1 MKKRILNRNN
11 IDSKY
16 VNESYD
22 TMKEMLNLSRGLIN
36 EQDVSQE
43 YETAQEEREEPKEKE
58 EKTKEYTVSGGKI
71 IVHGVDEQD
80 LVLTQEEQTSFQ
92 ETMDDFVEQVSDM
105 AEYHPLNIYKNN
117 VEWSGDLLK
126 FDVRFYYSIAE
137 VDGTYIGNANMIKV
151 DPEFLELLNKLKS
164 FFKVFEAKWAKILAS
179 RRTTEATK
187 EEGLGDN
194 ELSVDVETDSG
205 IN

>member
-1 MKKRILNRNN
+1 MKKRILNSNN
-11 IDSKY
+11 VDSKY

-22 TMKEMLNLSRGLIN
+22 DMRNMLNMSRALIS
-36 EQDVSQE
+36 EQDVSNE
-43 YETAQEEREEPKEKE
+43 YETSQEEKVDDRE

-71 IVHGVDEQD
+71 IVHGMDEQD
-80 LVLTQEEQTSFQ
+80 LVLTQEEQSAFQ

-151 DPEFLELLNKLKS
+151 DPEFLELLQKLKN
-164 FFKVFEAKWAKILAS
+164 FFKMFEAKWAKILAS
-179 RRTTEATK
+179 RRTTESNK

-194 ELSVDVETDSG
+194 ELSVDIETDSD

>member
-1 MKKRILNRNN
+1 MKKIRLNRTN

-16 VNESYD
+16 GNDSYD
-22 TMKEMLNLSRGLIN
+22 NMREMLNISRGLIK

-43 YETAQEEREEPKEKE
+43 YETTQEENQENKEVE

-80 LVLTQEEQTSFQ
+80 LVLTQDEQAAFQ
-92 ETMDDFVEQVSDM
+92 ETMEDFVDQVSDM

-126 FDVRFYYSIAE
+126 FDVRYYYSVAE

-151 DPEFLELLNKLKS
+151 DPEFLELLTKLKN
-164 FFKVFEAKWAKILAS
+164 FFNVFEAKWAKILAS
-179 RRTTEATK
+179 RRTTESTE
-187 EEGLGDN
+187 EEGLGGN
-194 ELSVDVETDSG
+194 ELSVDIETDSG
-205 IN
+205 VN

>member
-1 MKKRILNRNN
+1 MKKRIYNRTN
-11 IDSKY
+11 IDNRY
-16 VNESYD
+16 VNDSYD
-22 TMKEMLNLSRGLIN
+22 DMREMINKSRALIT
-36 EQDVSQE
+36 EQDVSHT
-43 YETAQEEREEPKEKE
+43 YETAQEDKVNGEERE

-71 IVHGVDEQD
+71 VVHGMTEQD
-80 LVLTQEEQTSFQ
+80 LVLTQDEQDAFQ
-92 ETMDDFVEQVSDM
+92 ETMEDFVEQVSDM

-126 FDVRFYYSIAE
+126 FDVRYYYSVAE

-164 FFKVFEAKWAKILAS
+164 FFNIFEAKWAKILAS
-179 RRTTEATK
+179 RRTTESTE
-187 EEGLGDN
+187 EEGLGGN
-194 ELSVDVETDSG
+194 ELSVDIETDSG

>member
-179 RRTTEATK
+179 RRTTETTK